1 MGGRGRCAAK
11 TVGANHKS
19 PCRRRI
25 PWVFPL
31 TERQDGSAILQVA
44 TCAKERRE
52 TGVQLASTSSPE
64 SLLYS
69 NTCIFSVV
77 QTDAVKLIL
86 LSPTPKKKGYVGFHP
101 RKTDF
106 GWIYSN
112 TTMPPNPPS
121 PDTRAMAPIPKIIA
135 TMQPRRAGA
144 SDSEPQIEPPLAIR
158 ALRSKNPAMYAEMI
172 AQKMTL
178 YAEMIAQK
186 MTLYAEMIAQKMTL
200 HRDYNSIKCVSQ
212 KCKACNT
219 FYDHIDAKR
228 QKRRLKSAS
237 DHEGQGADTNPT
249 LKLGESAVD
258 VTFNLQKVLG
268 YLSTIDT
275 MEELVGVAAATE
287 LSTCKRKLLE
297 IETTNKQ
304 LEGQL
309 KALRRQLNSQT
320 SRKRPAEE
328 DIDPRA
334 NKRSPESDGVATA
347 TLPISAADLA
357 NPDGVWDTLHNM
369 PRPGPED
376 NYILLAQWLQHRE
389 VQNFPGILLKAP
401 HFTVDLRDPRGHQ
414 QVFTRVPHHRHGN
427 DHGWKRRRQRCILA
441 LLRILTV
448 PGLYGSLIH
457 QHNIPIH
464 ALKQLTPCDFPGSAD
479 EVDRL
484 SKHEVATLLAKRGL
498 TVVDA
503 DDLWQFCHRYV
514 CAEFHVIGEGKSDFQ
529 EADFV
534 EILTSEETAIKLRG
548 LPPGLKPPQ
557 EDIYPR
563 TVPGHRRP
571 PASGGTGK
579 FKKFGGRHHGKRGG
593 T

>member
-25 PWVFPL
+25 PWVFLL

-158 ALRSKNPAMYAEMI
+158 ALRSKNPAM
-172 AQKMTL
+172 
-178 YAEMIAQK
+178 
-186 MTLYAEMIAQKMTL
+186 YAEMIAQKMTL

-414 QVFTRVPHHRHGN
+414 Q
-427 DHGWKRRRQRCILA
+427 
-441 LLRILTV
+441 
-448 PGLYGSLIH
+448 
-457 QHNIPIH
+457 
-464 ALKQLTPCDFPGSAD
+464 LTPCDFPGSAD

-514 CAEFHVIGEGKSDFQ
+514 RAEFHAIGEGKSDFQ